1 MKKNILNS
9 QDLYELSI
17 DVYKRFVLGEE
28 KQCLLNRLQDVE
40 KLPFKDYN
48 TWTWIEPLIML
59 KSRLSNDTAFKDFC
73 RKKVISVLNIGNELQ
88 KGVKKDVFQRM
99 LRGENLFLDLI
110 ENEKLNN
117 EKELI
122 VEAYLKNIM
131 QLVTI
136 SEMGGSSIFSIKDSE
151 DLMQKLI
158 IELKPLL

>member
-9 QDLYELSI
+9 QELYDLSI

-28 KQCLLNRLQDVE
+28 KQYLLNRLQDVE

-59 KSRLSNDTAFKDFC
+59 KSRLSDDTAFKDLC
-73 RKKVISVLNIGNELQ
+73 SKKVVSVLSVGNELQ
-88 KGVKKDVFQRM
+88 KEVKQGVFQRM
-99 LRGENLFLDLI
+99 LRGEILFLDLI
-110 ENEKLNN
+110 ENAKLTND
-117 EKELI
+117 KELTI
-122 VEAYLKNIM
+122 EAYLKNIM

-136 SEMGGSSIFSIKDSE
+136 SEMGGSSVFSIKKSE

-158 IELKPLL
+158 TELRTLL

>member
-9 QDLYELSI
+9 QRLYDLSI

-28 KQCLLNRLQDVE
+28 KQYLLNRLQDVE

-73 RKKVISVLNIGNELQ
+73 RKKVISVLSVGNELQ
-88 KGVKKDVFQRM
+88 KEVKQDVYQRM
-99 LRGENLFLDLI
+99 LRGEILFLDLI
-110 ENEKLNN
+110 ENAKLTND
-117 EKELI
+117 KELTI
-122 VEAYLKNIM
+122 EAYLKNIM

-136 SEMGGSSIFSIKDSE
+136 SEMGGSSVFSWKKSE

-158 IELKPLL
+158 TELRTLL

>member
-1 MKKNILNS
+1 M
-9 QDLYELSI
+9 
-17 DVYKRFVLGEE
+17 GEE
-28 KQCLLNRLQDVE
+28 GRYLLNRLQNVE

-59 KSRLSNDTAFKDFC
+59 KSRLSNDTEFKDFC
-73 RKKVISVLNIGNELQ
+73 RKKVISVLNTGTELQ
-88 KGVKKDVFQRM
+88 KEVKQDVFQRM

-110 ENEKLNN
+110 ENAKLDN
-117 EKELI
+117 EKELTI
-122 VEAYLKNIM
+122 EAYLKNIM

-136 SEMGGSSIFSIKDSE
+136 SEMGGSSIFSIKESE

>member
-9 QDLYELSI
+9 QRLYDLSI

-28 KQCLLNRLQDVE
+28 KQYLLNRLQDVE

-73 RKKVISVLNIGNELQ
+73 RKKVISVLSVGNELQ
-88 KGVKKDVFQRM
+88 KEVKQDVFQRM
-99 LRGENLFLDLI
+99 LRGEILFLDLI
-110 ENEKLNN
+110 AND
-117 EKELI
+117 KELTI
-122 VEAYLKNIM
+122 EAYLKNIM

-136 SEMGGSSIFSIKDSE
+136 SEMGGSSVFSIKKSE

-158 IELKPLL
+158 TELRTLL

>member
-9 QDLYELSI
+9 QGLYEFSI

-28 KQCLLNRLQDVE
+28 KQYLLNRLQDVE

-59 KSRLSNDTAFKDFC
+59 KSRLSNDTVFKEFC
-73 RKKVISVLNIGNELQ
+73 KKKVISVLNTGNELQ
-88 KGVKKDVFQRM
+88 KEVKKTVFQRM

-110 ENEKLNN
+110 ENTKLNN
-117 EKELI
+117 EKELTI
-122 VEAYLKNIM
+122 EAYLKNIM

-136 SEMGGSSIFSIKDSE
+136 SEMGGSSIFSIKESE
-151 DLMQKLI
+151 DLMLKLI
-158 IELKPLL
+158 IELRPLL